1 MAILRSVSTG
11 ACADGVGTEG
21 GSEGWKDTDI
31 GVLLRDL
38 AALRASFSA
47 RSASNSRSS
56 SALSLLDC
64 LDSTGLL
71 DAESAMAS
79 SGSSL
84 LRGRPGPLLGAILQ
98 TIKVKQL
105 GAKFASY
112 LLLLSYYMKHVKQN
126 LTKINSYAPGDHSKT
141 LLNFLSSSF

>member
-1 MAILRSVSTG
+1 M
-11 ACADGVGTEG
+11 
-21 GSEGWKDTDI
+21 
-31 GVLLRDL
+31 RDL

-56 SALSLLDC
+56 SALSLLDR

-84 LRGRPGPLLGAILQ
+84 LRGRPGPLFGAILQ

-112 LLLLSYYMKHVKQN
+112 LLLLIYYVKHIKQEFK
-126 LTKINSYAPGDHSKT
+126 KIDSYAPGDHSRT
-141 LLNFLSSSF
+141 LLDFLSSSF

>member
-11 ACADGVGTEG
+11 ACADGVGTAG

-56 SALSLLDC
+56 SALSLLDR

-105 GAKFASY
+105 GAKLTSY
-112 LLLLSYYMKHVKQN
+112 LLLLSYYIKHVMQEFK
-126 LTKINSYAPGDHSKT
+126 K
-141 LLNFLSSSF
+141 